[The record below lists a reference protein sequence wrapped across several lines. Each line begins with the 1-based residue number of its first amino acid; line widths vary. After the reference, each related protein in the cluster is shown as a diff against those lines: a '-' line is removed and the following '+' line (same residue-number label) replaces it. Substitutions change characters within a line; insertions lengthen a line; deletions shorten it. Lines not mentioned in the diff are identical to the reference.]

1 MLESINV
8 PSAPH
13 IRIGLMPPVSY
24 TEQLSNET
32 DFDFAKFCYE
42 SINII
47 RRKEI
52 CHPNYMDVLK
62 KLNLLSLD
70 GNLKK
75 NVFYAHVYAKC
86 QLFGEGSSE
95 LLPTSL
101 TDYHYWEPILKDK
114 CCQHPT
120 KHLLL
125 CYCLLNTCWPTYA
138 GSRTNKKKEIFKSHK
153 EYSFHMAENN
163 TSVSNLGREFN
174 RSRALL
180 NKSNFC

>member
-1 MLESINV
+1 
-8 PSAPH
+8 
-13 IRIGLMPPVSY
+13 
-24 TEQLSNET
+24 T
-32 DFDFAKFCYE
+32 
-42 SINII
+42 
-47 RRKEI
+47 
-52 CHPNYMDVLK
+52 HPNYIDVLK

-86 QLFGEGSSE
+86 QLFGEGSSG
-95 LLPTSL
+95 LIPTSL

-153 EYSFHMAENN
+153 KY
-163 TSVSNLGREFN
+163 
-174 RSRALL
+174 
-180 NKSNFC
+180 